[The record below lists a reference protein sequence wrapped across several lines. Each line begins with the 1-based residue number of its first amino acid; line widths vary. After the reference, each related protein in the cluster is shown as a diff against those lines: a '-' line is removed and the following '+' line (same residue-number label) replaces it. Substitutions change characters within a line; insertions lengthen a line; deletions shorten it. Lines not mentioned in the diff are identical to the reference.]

1 MTSIK
6 THRFFRVSPG
16 ESHGLTPPGNRGILC
31 VQGQSRQLFHPSD
44 RPKRSTKTPTE
55 HQVFGTDHLT
65 IAMANGPF
73 IYRTDTDVY
82 IYNYIN
88 IYMNK

>member
-44 RPKRSTKTPTE
+44 RPARSTKTPTE
-55 HQVFGTDHLT
+55 HQVFGTDHLA

-73 IYRTDTDVY
+73 INCIDIDVY
-82 IYNYIN
+82 IYI
-88 IYMNK
+88 